1 MALIPNDPQHKMQIE
16 AGTVGRKRGHKFEAT
31 LSSAI
36 NAMNNKHFCSTNK
49 YVLTFS
55 SEIQPHYYCNTLR
68 MIPDWKY

>member
-36 NAMNNKHFCSTNK
+36 NAMNNKHF
-49 YVLTFS
+49 VPLTEMLPF
-55 SEIQPHYYCNTLR
+55 C
-68 MIPDWKY
+68 

>member
-36 NAMNNKHFCSTNK
+36 NAMNNKHFVPLTNVSPFHRK
-49 YVLTFS
+49 S
-55 SEIQPHYYCNTLR
+55 SRIITAIHCE
-68 MIPDWKY
+68 